1 MWCSLRAAVTFLDQ
15 CRYLLL
21 ELFNWYSDV
30 FKLVVCIIFWHHLYV
45 SWQSAI
51 NITYTF
57 FYHLWLFF
65 IFMTIVTS
73 SKMLHIQFSLFF
85 IGSFFAN
92 LVIRCHSNSL
102 YFGFDTGFVH
112 LFWLIPNRSKKMFHL
127 YTFYVLKFK
136 ELLLMHLNNPRST
149 FSIFKSSWFP
159 YSGWYSNDKIFSMCS
174 LCSSLSHG
182 KALQRESSWA
192 IKSQWFLQFQF
203 IIKWFLPVFCL
214 YMFTCL
220 VLQNNDSKKYY
231 P

>member
-1 MWCSLRAAVTFLDQ
+1 MYYFLTSFI
-15 CRYLLL
+15 CKLAKCNKYYLYILL
-21 ELFNWYSDV
+21 SSV
-30 FKLVVCIIFWHHLYV
+30 I
-45 SWQSAI
+45 
-51 NITYTF
+51 
-57 FYHLWLFF
+57 

-85 IGSFFAN
+85 ICSFFAN

-174 LCSSLSHG
+174 LCSSLSMAKHCKERAHG
-182 KALQRESSWA
+182 LS
-192 IKSQWFLQFQF
+192 
-203 IIKWFLPVFCL
+203 
-214 YMFTCL
+214 
-220 VLQNNDSKKYY
+220 NHNDFSNFNLS
-231 P
+231 